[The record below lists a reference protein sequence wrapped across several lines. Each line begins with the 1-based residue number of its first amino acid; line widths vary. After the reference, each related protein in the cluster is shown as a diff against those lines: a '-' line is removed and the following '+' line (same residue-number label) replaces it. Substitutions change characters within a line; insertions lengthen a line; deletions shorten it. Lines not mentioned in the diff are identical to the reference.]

1 MAASYINVPEGE
13 MANGLSRGTSKN
25 LSRARAR
32 LHALKGGEGGAG
44 EPLGRGKRRRTGGSK
59 AVAVAVDSVER
70 DLGDSFDLVRQLQ
83 NLQPRNVD
91 GVIVV
96 AGAGAEGDQV
106 PAAAVA
112 AAEGDAGAA
121 QGQEHHQVRQGA
133 DRGRP
138 RADEQ
143 SESVACL
150 INESSMSVHLI

>member
-1 MAASYINVPEGE
+1 

-32 LHALKGGEGGAG
+32 LHALKGGAG

-59 AVAVAVDSVER
+59 AVAVAEDSVEW

-112 AAEGDAGAA
+112 AAEGDARAA
-121 QGQEHHQVRQGA
+121 QGQEHHQVRQGE

-150 INESSMSVHLI
+150 INESSMSVHLTW

>member
-1 MAASYINVPEGE
+1 

-25 LSRARAR
+25 LSRARAPAR
-32 LHALKGGEGGAG
+32 VEG
-44 EPLGRGKRRRTGGSK
+44 RSRRAPWEREETGGSK
-59 AVAVAVDSVER
+59 AVAVAEDSVEW
-70 DLGDSFDLVRQLQ
+70 DLGDSFDLVRQ
-83 NLQPRNVD
+83 LQPRNVD

-143 SESVACL
+143 SESL
-150 INESSMSVHLI
+150 PN

>member
-1 MAASYINVPEGE
+1 

-59 AVAVAVDSVER
+59 AVAVAEDSVEW

-150 INESSMSVHLI
+150 INQSSMSVHLTW